1 MLCGLVCD
9 HSGGGG
15 GPLTVRQAFW
25 FGPARPLPLLHTCS
39 QASHTIQRAAGAM
52 SGAGE
57 ADDYLEDY
65 YDAIVLSTGLGS
77 SILAA

>member
-1 MLCGLVCD
+1 
-9 HSGGGG
+9 
-15 GPLTVRQAFW
+15 
-25 FGPARPLPLLHTCS
+25 
-39 QASHTIQRAAGAM
+39 M
-52 SGAGE
+52 SEAAGE

>member
-1 MLCGLVCD
+1 MNSLFCGDQKSLC
-9 HSGGGG
+9 
-15 GPLTVRQAFW
+15 
-25 FGPARPLPLLHTCS
+25 
-39 QASHTIQRAAGAM
+39 AAVSVGAM
-52 SGAGE
+52 SGRASD